1 MILTVLRPALIA
13 ALLTSA
19 APAFAFDPAAMS
31 DAERE
36 AFRAEVRAYLM
47 EHPEVI
53 FEAVDAMKAREAAAA
68 EESDRA
74 MITAFHTE
82 IFEDGYS
89 WVGGNPEGDVT
100 LVEFMDYRCG
110 YCRKAVPEVASLLK
124 SDGNIRL
131 IIKEFPILGEA
142 SMISSRFAIA
152 TRLVAGGDAYSQV
165 HDALLE
171 LDGELSEVSLRRLAD
186 GLGLDA
192 EPILAKMNSDEVTR
206 EIAAN
211 RDLAQ
216 RLQINGTPTFVLE
229 GQMLRGYLP
238 AAQLAQL
245 VAAERG

>member
-1 MILTVLRPALIA
+1 MTLTALRPALIS
-13 ALLTSA
+13 ALLLTA
-19 APAFAFDPAAMS
+19 APALAFDPAAMS

-53 FEAVDAMKAREAAAA
+53 FEAVDAMKAREANAAA
-68 EESDRA
+68 DADRQLVKTYHA
-74 MITAFHTE
+74 E

-89 WVGGNPEGDVT
+89 WVGGNPQGDVT
-100 LVEFMDYRCG
+100 IVEFMDYRCG
-110 YCRKAVPEVASLLK
+110 YCRRAVPEVASLLQ

-131 IIKEFPILGEA
+131 IVKEFPILGEA

-152 TRLVAGGDAYSQV
+152 TRLVAGDEAYEQV
-165 HDALLE
+165 HDALLSLE
-171 LDGELSEVSLRRLAD
+171 GEMSDVALRRLAD
-186 GLGLDA
+186 GLGIEAD
-192 EPILAKMNSDEVTR
+192 PILAKMDSEEVTR

-238 AAQLAQL
+238 ADQMAQI
-245 VAAERG
+245 VAEERS

>member
-1 MILTVLRPALIA
+1 MNLTALRPALIS
-13 ALLTSA
+13 ALLLTA
-19 APAFAFDPAAMS
+19 APALAFDPAAMS
-31 DAERE
+31 EAERE

-53 FEAVDAMKAREAAAA
+53 FEAVDAMKAREANAAA
-68 EESDRA
+68 DA
-74 MITAFHTE
+74 DKQLVKAYHAE

-100 LVEFMDYRCG
+100 IVEFMDYRCG
-110 YCRKAVPEVASLLK
+110 YCRRAVPEVASLLK

-131 IIKEFPILGEA
+131 IVKEFPILGEA

-152 TRLVAGGDAYSQV
+152 TRIVAGNDAYEQV
-165 HDALLE
+165 HDALLS
-171 LDGELSEVSLRRLAD
+171 LDGDMSDVALRRLAD

-192 EPILAKMNSDEVTR
+192 EPILAKMDSEEVTR

-238 AAQLAQL
+238 ADQMAQI
-245 VAAERG
+245 VAEERS